1 MISLEFTE
9 SNWKSL
15 LESLQYTEQKN
26 PNVVD
31 CYDISDENE
40 EEYY

>member
-26 PNVVD
+26 PNGVD
-31 CYDISDENE
+31 CYDISDENKE
-40 EEYY
+40 RIL